1 MLFRSGHGFLV
12 AQPHAVVR
20 ALIAHRLGRESKV
33 VAGMQELGP
42 ASIEGLVSV
51 VYADVP
57 VGLHPVARRS
67 LLAHLLKLQA
77 DGRARVDE
85 DIWSLAT

>member
-1 MLFRSGHGFLV
+1 T
-12 AQPHAVVR
+12 A
-20 ALIAHRLGRESKV
+20 
-33 VAGMQELGP
+33 MQAIGP
-42 ASIEGLVSV
+42 ASIEALVSV

-77 DGRARVDE
+77 DGRARVDAE
-85 DIWSLAT
+85 VWALMH

>member
-1 MLFRSGHGFLV
+1 
-12 AQPHAVVR
+12 VR
-20 ALIAHRLGRESKV
+20 ALITHRLGREAKV
-33 VAGMQELGP
+33 VTAMQAIGP
-42 ASIEGLVSV
+42 ASIEALVSV

-77 DGRARVDE
+77 DGRARVDA
-85 DIWSLAT
+85 DVWALMH